1 MDPRKRRAQI
11 IEVASELMA
20 ERGYWGTS
28 LQEVADACGLTVA
41 GLIHHVQSK
50 TGLLMMILEQEDNQS
65 LIDIA
70 RQLKAEPNVG
80 ADGNVDDSK
89 NVDDD
94 KDIVEKDH
102 DDRERHTDGSS
113 DETAAVFDSDAIGS
127 DGLFKGFA
135 PVSPA
140 FEQLTLAQACEVLVA
155 YNARNPEKVRLYS
168 ILNAEAL
175 DASHP
180 AYTWLKKRE
189 RITLDMLER
198 LAAKETGN
206 PRDCARMVLALMDG
220 LQLQWLR
227 DAEHLDFERMWQDVT
242 SFVPLLRTE

>member
-1 MDPRKRRAQI
+1 MDPHKRRAQI

-70 RQLKAEPNVG
+70 RQLMVETNG
-80 ADGNVDDSK
+80 DADGRA
-89 NVDDD
+89 D
-94 KDIVEKDH
+94 KGEGDAEDVE
-102 DDRERHTDGSS
+102 RYADGSS
-113 DETAAVFDSDAIGS
+113 GRTVVEPRPDMSGS

-140 FEQLTLAQACEVLVA
+140 FEQLSLARACEVLVA

-168 ILNAEAL
+168 ILDAEAL
-175 DASHP
+175 DSSHP
-180 AYTWLKKRE
+180 AYEWLKERE

-198 LAAKETGN
+198 LASKETDD
-206 PRDCARMVLALMDG
+206 PRNCARMVLSLMDG

-227 DAEHLDFERMWQDVT
+227 DSEHLDFERMWKDVT
-242 SFVPLLRTE
+242 SSIPLLRAERE